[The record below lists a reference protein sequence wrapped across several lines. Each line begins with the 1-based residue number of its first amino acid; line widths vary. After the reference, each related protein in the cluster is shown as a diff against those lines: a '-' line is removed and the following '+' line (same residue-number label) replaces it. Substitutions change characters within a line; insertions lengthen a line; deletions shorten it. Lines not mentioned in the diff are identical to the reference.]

1 MLNAETLL
9 LALGVLGR
17 ALLIT
22 AVAGVFALIG
32 WKILPKKMR
41 EDLFK

>member
-1 MLNAETLL
+1 MMNVETLL

-22 AVAGVFALIG
+22 AIAGGFALIG
-32 WKILPKKMR
+32 WKILPKKLR